1 MANEKSA
8 WVMNMAI
15 RIALIVFL
23 SLLALGLINGAD
35 PVVAVARS
43 GVAFIAFLV
52 MGWGASM
59 LWLESETETT
69 GGVEDEAGDTTAETS
84 ETASAVPEPSP
95 TPLGTAAAMPVGA
108 MSAPQE

>member
-59 LWLESETETT
+59 LWLEAETETVADESDEPDDAAADESDD
-69 GGVEDEAGDTTAETS
+69 GV
-84 ETASAVPEPSP
+84 VYEPSHP
-95 TPLGTAAAMPVGA
+95 PLGTATAMPAGA

>member
-8 WVMNMAI
+8 WVMNVAI

-23 SLLALGLINGAD
+23 SMLALGLINGAD

-52 MGWGASM
+52 LGWGASM
-59 LWLESETETT
+59 LWLESETEATEEEADKT
-69 GGVEDEAGDTTAETS
+69 DDTADEAS
-84 ETASAVPEPSP
+84 ETASVVYEPSHP
-95 TPLGTAAAMPVGA
+95 PLGTATAMPAGA